1 MNNVELMSK
10 KEKKLKNVLTKF
22 DECVNINKLSMRQ

>member
-10 KEKKLKNVLTKF
+10 KEKNPKNVLTKY
-22 DECVNINKLSMRQ
+22 DECVNINKLSLRQ